1 MLSSSLLTFRG
12 FILPLCYYN
21 LFTYAGV
28 QHHFHIS
35 WCSCRLTLW
44 RQIPLM
50 EQELHA
56 LPKHL
61 QSPLSAGSQWS
72 LCSCIFC
79 FLCIVLWTT
88 VFSFLLL
95 YCLLHYPS
103 FNMSLLTF
111 LWTVH
116 VYASFATLTCR
127 KLKKKVVVLLRR
139 YQRGKQHPQITE
151 GQTTQWPKESGNKGN
166 ARSTKYTHTSKDRV
180 TRTLNPK
187 VIQSLLILPVVI
199 NHV

>member
-1 MLSSSLLTFRG
+1 MLSSSLLTLRG
-12 FILPLCYYN
+12 CILPLCYFN
-21 LFTYAGV
+21 LFTYTGV
-28 QHHFHIS
+28 QHHFHIL

-50 EQELHA
+50 EQELHT

-61 QSPLSAGSQWS
+61 QSPLIADSQWS

-103 FNMSLLTF
+103 FNMSLLAF

-127 KLKKKVVVLLRR
+127 KLNKKVVVLLRR
-139 YQRGKQHPQITE
+139 YQRGKQH
-151 GQTTQWPKESGNKGN
+151 S
-166 ARSTKYTHTSKDRV
+166 
-180 TRTLNPK
+180 
-187 VIQSLLILPVVI
+187 
-199 NHV
+199 